1 MTAAFRIPPQHL
13 LVATDLSPR
22 SGLALRRAAA
32 IATEHDAAITA
43 VHAVAPGVHPERADY
58 ARSRLHALANEHAP
72 TVVVN
77 TLVRV
82 GKPKVVI
89 ADEVCNCGADLLL
102 VRSPH
107 RRRRT
112 DAIRRGL
119 VTKLAQ
125 LCGIPVLGVTNPAT
139 GNYRTVLSTV
149 ETSTALPAGT
159 VDDLARGV
167 DMASARIIVSPRRS
181 PRAVSTLVRRHEA
194 DLVLIQA
201 TSRSPLGPLCT
212 TVERV
217 LRRAP
222 ADVLI
227 IPT

>member
-43 VHAVAPGVHPERADY
+43 VHAVAPSVHPERADY

-102 VRSPH
+102 VRTSPPAPED
-107 RRRRT
+107 RRH
-112 DAIRRGL
+112 
-119 VTKLAQ
+119 
-125 LCGIPVLGVTNPAT
+125 PA
-139 GNYRTVLSTV
+139 RASH
-149 ETSTALPAGT
+149 EAGA
-159 VDDLARGV
+159 VMRYPG
-167 DMASARIIVSPRRS
+167 PRRS
-181 PRAVSTLVRRHEA
+181 EPGHRQLPHRPVDRRNIHGAPRGHGRRSGTRGRHGIGA
-194 DLVLIQA
+194 DHCQPTPVAPCRIDA
-201 TSRSPLGPLCT
+201 
-212 TVERV
+212 
-217 LRRAP
+217 RAAP
-222 ADVLI
+222 
-227 IPT
+227 